1 MHADFAIPIQHFH
14 WAMSNP
20 SNLCHLQKSSGQEH
34 RDTFK
39 PAYHLLVSA
48 LPQPRSATPAGIKD
62 HSFHGKGAQASA
74 ARFPRPA
81 NMTRVL
87 LTILVVE
94 LVAQFINA
102 VGASQINDLIW
113 TLINYLPISTSKAAA
128 EQRRLQADY
137 LKIRRELNAT
147 SSQDEFA
154 RWAKL
159 RRQHDKLLEQL
170 DAAKKG
176 LEVARSQFDKYL
188 TAIRMLVTKVPQYIV
203 PFWYGKEP
211 MFWLPYGW
219 FPYYAEWIISFPRA
233 PLGSVSAPSWQLAC
247 SGVLTLLS
255 EIIIFIGKQLFT
267 QTKTKVPMPVSATK
281 ASKTSTQSKEK
292 LEAKKE
298 L

>member
-1 MHADFAIPIQHFH
+1 
-14 WAMSNP
+14 
-20 SNLCHLQKSSGQEH
+20 
-34 RDTFK
+34 
-39 PAYHLLVSA
+39 
-48 LPQPRSATPAGIKD
+48 
-62 HSFHGKGAQASA
+62 
-74 ARFPRPA
+74 
-81 NMTRVL
+81 MTRVL
-87 LTILVVE
+87 LVILTVE

-128 EQRRLQADY
+128 EQRKLQAEY
-137 LKIRRELNAT
+137 LKVRRELNAT

-154 RWAKL
+154 KWAKL

-176 LEVARSQFDKYL
+176 LEAARSQFDKYL
-188 TAIRMLVTKVPQYIV
+188 TAMRMLVTKVPQYVV

-247 SGVLTLLS
+247 SGVLALLS
-255 EIIIFIGKQLFT
+255 EVVILVGKSLFRQST
-267 QTKTKVPMPVSATK
+267 TKVPVPGTK
-281 ASKTSTQSKEK
+281 TSKTTTGVSEK
-292 LEAKKE
+292 PEAKKE